1 MDDLEEDVLT
11 TLKILIIGESFVGKS
26 SLLLRFT
33 DDTFATEMP
42 ATIGMDFKTT
52 RMRVDSSVVS
62 LAIWD
67 TAGSERFRAL
77 TPNFY
82 RGSHGVIVVFDVTQ
96 RPTFDRLDNWLKE
109 VDAYCTHSDVV
120 KMLVANKIDKE
131 GRVVTREEGLQWARR
146 HHTLFI
152 EASAKTKE
160 GVECAFEELV
170 QKIIQTPG
178 LWSANESN
186 IQLADQT
193 DTRSSWCQSWCP

>member
-1 MDDLEEDVLT
+1 MDDFDENILT

-52 RMRVDSSVVS
+52 KMTIDSNVVK

-67 TAGSERFRAL
+67 TAGSERFRSL

-82 RGSHGVIVVFDVTQ
+82 RGSHGVILVYDVTNRQ
-96 RPTFDRLDNWLKE
+96 TFDKLDNWLKE
-109 VDAYCTHSDVV
+109 VEAYSTKADIV
-120 KMLVANKIDKE
+120 KMLIANKIDKE
-131 GRVVTREEGLQWARR
+131 NRVVTRDEGLQWARK

-170 QKIIQTPG
+170 EKIIQTPG
-178 LWSANESN
+178 LWEANDSN
-186 IQLADQT
+186 IQLNDETVPQI
-193 DTRSSWCQSWCP
+193 SWCQSWCP